1 MHVSWERVYSFIK
14 FSNHLVS
21 LSQILVQV
29 KILYSKSQTGGFFS
43 AFQCLKNCR
52 PQSLP
57 SPTPF
62 SKVTLPQN
70 NVILNSSLGSSGPFA
85 HNIITP
91 ALQFK
96 NPTNSFIPEILIIA
110 FDAYSQVYIHSIE
123 QLLPFFHR

>member
-1 MHVSWERVYSFIK
+1 MSLGKGFIVS
-14 FSNHLVS
+14 SN
-21 LSQILVQV
+21 SQIILSPSLKFWFKLRFSTPKAKQV
-29 KILYSKSQTGGFFS
+29 VFFS
-43 AFQCLKNCR
+43 SFQCLKNCR

-96 NPTNSFIPEILIIA
+96 NPTNSFIPGILIIA

>member
-1 MHVSWERVYSFIK
+1 MSLGKGFIVS
-14 FSNHLVS
+14 SN
-21 LSQILVQV
+21 SQIILSPSLKFWFKLRFSTPKAKQV
-29 KILYSKSQTGGFFS
+29 GFFS